1 MHVQTGPRQ
10 HLYIILN
17 HLHKALHGKYKTIA
31 NTAGYCGPKN
41 VFQYIAI
48 SKKVLQY
55 SKTRLQRISGD
66 TSKNFVIA
74 VIRYIDIAKFVI
86 LYNEFVLH
94 KENKPGT
101 MNRC

>member
-1 MHVQTGPRQ
+1 MYCNASTTVDIHGHLEAKGETRYPGGVGISCLASHTSHECWHESKHVKAS
-10 HLYIILN
+10 LYIL
-17 HLHKALHGKYKTIA
+17 
-31 NTAGYCGPKN
+31 
-41 VFQYIAI
+41 
-48 SKKVLQY
+48 Y

-94 KENKPGT
+94 KKKKQTRNDE
-101 MNRC
+101 

>member
-1 MHVQTGPRQ
+1 MQE
-10 HLYIILN
+10 
-17 HLHKALHGKYKTIA
+17 
-31 NTAGYCGPKN
+31 
-41 VFQYIAI
+41 
-48 SKKVLQY
+48 Y

-86 LYNEFVLH
+86 FYNEFVLH

-101 MNRC
+101 MNRCSASDKWMGPLNGMF

>member
-1 MHVQTGPRQ
+1 MLMIFKS
-10 HLYIILN
+10 LYSN
-17 HLHKALHGKYKTIA
+17 DHYQCA
-31 NTAGYCGPKN
+31 NNYLCD
-41 VFQYIAI
+41 
-48 SKKVLQY
+48 Y
-55 SKTRLQRISGD
+55 SKTRLQRIPGD

-101 MNRC
+101 T